1 VNFLCSSSIEA
12 GRCPFNLSRW
22 HRCSGYT
29 GVSLVSCKGNA
40 WRCEASCM
48 LQGSAGPAMVALVQ
62 QGLGWVPTAC
72 NLAAALAFGLCL
84 SLNAHLT
91 GGSDLSILAIAPL
104 LLLLTQVLKVPLPCT
119 VSPCTIGNLPDGY

>member
-1 VNFLCSSSIEA
+1 V
-12 GRCPFNLSRW
+12 LS
-22 HRCSGYT
+22 C
-29 GVSLVSCKGNA
+29 V
-40 WRCEASCM
+40 

-91 GGSDLSILAIAPL
+91 GGSDLSILALAPL
-104 LLLLTQVLKVPLPCT
+104 LLLLTQVPHAAACSRCTPGAAVLVIDVPPTGVIACSGLNLST
-119 VSPCTIGNLPDGY
+119 V

>member
-1 VNFLCSSSIEA
+1 MPEVGGPA
-12 GRCPFNLSRW
+12 
-22 HRCSGYT
+22 
-29 GVSLVSCKGNA
+29 
-40 WRCEASCM
+40 M

-91 GGSDLSILAIAPL
+91 GGSDLSILALAPL
-104 LLLLTQVLKVPLPCT
+104 LLLLTQVPHAVACSRFMPDAVVAVIAVPPTGVITCLQLELST
-119 VSPCTIGNLPDGY
+119 DFVEHSASL

>member
-1 VNFLCSSSIEA
+1 M
-12 GRCPFNLSRW
+12 
-22 HRCSGYT
+22 
-29 GVSLVSCKGNA
+29 
-40 WRCEASCM
+40 ASMSHAHHTAREVLPRM

-91 GGSDLSILAIAPL
+91 GGSDLSILALAPL
-104 LLLLTQVLKVPLPCT
+104 LLLLTQVPHALACKCSTPGAAAAVDALPPTGRDCLVGT
-119 VSPCTIGNLPDGY
+119 GCRG